1 MQTVH
6 LPDTDLS
13 DRLLAIKIMLDVA
26 YAAARRITDQA
37 ELFAYQQRQRIQRCQ
52 TLEERINAL
61 EVQP

>member
-1 MQTVH
+1 MKTID
-6 LPDTDLS
+6 LPGTDVS
-13 DRLLAIKIMLDVA
+13 DRLLAIKIMLDIA

-52 TLEERINAL
+52 DLEERIDTL